1 MHPWFPFSEFSCLR
15 KLFVSLRCDVVYH
28 EHLLVLWQLI
38 MLTACLGWIEAAQ
51 MQFGFWWV
59 FFWLWQFLINF
70 VCIQLW
76 QMFRA
81 EMRKPCLKIRLF
93 YSIKYNSRTMLCL
106 GVKLTIVH
114 VDWWCFFLCSSRY
127 LECWNTYSEELNGY
141 SAFSVD
147 CVMEH
152 YMC

>member
-1 MHPWFPFSEFSCLR
+1 MFKEAICVSPLWHGISWASTSAVTADNAYCLPWMNWSCPNAVWF
-15 KLFVSLRCDVVYH
+15 LFL
-28 EHLLVLWQLI
+28 
-38 MLTACLGWIEAAQ
+38 
-51 MQFGFWWV
+51 F

-76 QMFRA
+76 EMLRA
-81 EMRKPCLKIRLF
+81 EMRKPYLKIRLF

-106 GVKLTIVH
+106 SVKLTIVH

-127 LECWNTYSEELNGY
+127 LECWNTYNEELNGY